1 MTRIKRGFVAR
12 RRRKKLYNLTKGF
25 VGSHSKLFA
34 TSNQQ
39 NMKALRYS
47 YFDRRKKK
55 NEFKKLWIQRING
68 SAHLCSKKYNR
79 IIRELKESKILIN
92 KKMISKIGIF
102 DFESFKKLTTKI
114 ELKKL

>member
-12 RRRKKLYNLTKGF
+12 KRRKKLFSLTKGF

-55 NEFKKLWIQRING
+55 NDFKKIWIQRINCG
-68 SAHLCSKKYNR
+68 
-79 IIRELKESKILIN
+79 KIHP
-92 KKMISKIGIF
+92 
-102 DFESFKKLTTKI
+102 ETTEI
-114 ELKKL
+114 ECLAR